1 MERGFHGYVYAQ
13 IGSKNHSE
21 SHSVCVMVGIEE
33 QLPSAVM
40 PSVSEAADSSAVS
53 LLLELSS
60 PATVQIRPY

>member
-1 MERGFHGYVYAQ
+1 MDTFMHKWVAKIRP
-13 IGSKNHSE
+13 HSE
-21 SHSVCVMVGIEE
+21 SHSVCVMVGTEE

-53 LLLELSS
+53 LLLELSN

>member
-1 MERGFHGYVYAQ
+1 MDTFMHKSVAKIRP
-13 IGSKNHSE
+13 HSE
-21 SHSVCVMVGIEE
+21 SHSVCVMVGTEE